1 MVYLTIY
8 RCLSIDIKKSLMTDL
23 LIGVRQE
30 VREKNK
36 IYSVN
41 HISLK

>member
-1 MVYLTIY
+1 MVCLTIY

-23 LIGVRQE
+23 LIGVIRSE
-30 VREKNK
+30 RKNK
-36 IYSVN
+36 MYSVN